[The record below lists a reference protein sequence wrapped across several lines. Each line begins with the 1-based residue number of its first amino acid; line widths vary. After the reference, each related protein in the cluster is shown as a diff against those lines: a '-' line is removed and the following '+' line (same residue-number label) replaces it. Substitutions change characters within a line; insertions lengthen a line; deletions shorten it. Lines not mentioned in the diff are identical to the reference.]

1 VDEQPNLRIDVTL
14 NADRSHVSD
23 QAVRLQIAE
32 YEKTPQ
38 IQHGLPRIVA

>member
-23 QAVRLQIAE
+23 QAVATSDR
-32 YEKTPQ
+32 
-38 IQHGLPRIVA
+38 